1 MSRRRSLRNRA
12 RPQASAERVP
22 QAALNRHGAYR
33 VPKNAD
39 SFDGLPDKHH
49 IVFRFDC
56 VDIEADCPWSLADI
70 TQTDHVTL
78 LRKLRE
84 FECCTLSE
92 ILSPSYKAFHLY
104 TNCSDCPNRKAVR
117 RLGERYECDSDAIA
131 RFRLGGTERLYGFLV
146 GHEFHILWWDKDH
159 EIWPSRKKNT

>member
-84 FECCTLSE
+84 H
-92 ILSPSYKAFHLY
+92 P
-104 TNCSDCPNRKAVR
+104 
-117 RLGERYECDSDAIA
+117 
-131 RFRLGGTERLYGFLV
+131 LV
-146 GHEFHILWWDKDH
+146 I
-159 EIWPSRKKNT
+159 

>member
-78 LRKLRE
+78 LRKPESSNAAPSVKYSVQAIR
-84 FECCTLSE
+84 LSTC
-92 ILSPSYKAFHLY
+92 IRISVI
-104 TNCSDCPNRKAVR
+104 VR
-117 RLGERYECDSDAIA
+117 TGRR
-131 RFRLGGTERLYGFLV
+131 
-146 GHEFHILWWDKDH
+146 
-159 EIWPSRKKNT
+159 